1 MEKKTSLTD
10 KGEEHH
16 TPSYNIM
23 DNGEGHHWSWRIFVS
38 ILRPWRLWKFP
49 RDKEEK
55 IWADQRSSS
64 LLSLFFLGYTSS
76 PPTPHCLRTKALKE
90 LHQSFSFLSHCSL
103 YQKEAYPQTQ
113 QAIAVCLSLCILVFF
128 LLLLF
133 WFVCSQ
139 FATTISIEWGWAE
152 QLGCKRQVI
161 EENVLFDHPKYFLP
175 LPLGVSMTSRVW
187 QSKQKS
193 FVITDVVLLHLF
205 VAGFNLS
212 NSCIVEICL
221 TLILGRCLLPRAHES
236 ELFRLEFAIFSCCN
250 KIKSLTHCTIS
261 SLLSLCFSLGW

>member
-1 MEKKTSLTD
+1 
-10 KGEEHH
+10 
-16 TPSYNIM
+16 
-23 DNGEGHHWSWRIFVS
+23 
-38 ILRPWRLWKFP
+38 
-49 RDKEEK
+49 
-55 IWADQRSSS
+55 
-64 LLSLFFLGYTSS
+64 
-76 PPTPHCLRTKALKE
+76 
-90 LHQSFSFLSHCSL
+90 
-103 YQKEAYPQTQ
+103 
-113 QAIAVCLSLCILVFF
+113 VCLSLCILVFF

-152 QLGCKRQVI
+152 QLGCKRQVM

-193 FVITDVVLLHLF
+193 FVITDVVVVLHLF

-212 NSCIVEICL
+212 NSCIVEICF

-236 ELFRLEFAIFSCCN
+236 ELFRLEFAIFSCSQKKN
-250 KIKSLTHCTIS
+250 L
-261 SLLSLCFSLGW
+261 